1 MKKDCHAKTK
11 ANGDKIVRNTDKK
24 KSFGKDKKQFKGK
37 SGVRTQ
43 AEVTDDEDE
52 QDGDDF
58 LGEEGDSEE
67 EE

>member
-1 MKKDCHAKTK
+1 M
-11 ANGDKIVRNTDKK
+11 GNTDKK
-24 KSFGKDKKQFKGK
+24 KSPGKDRFDKKKQFKGK

-43 AEVTDDEDE
+43 AEVTDDEEE
-52 QDGDDF
+52 QEGEDF